1 MTVLNSLALSVIVL
15 NEVLKQVNSLL
26 SLDLVDFDQ
35 ILKHKRCT
43 NTDVRHRWEQSLAPL
58 ITIPPDQIKQ
68 NHQQQGCPSGQDSH
82 VRIRYG
88 GLVWV
93 FMFT

>member
-1 MTVLNSLALSVIVL
+1 MPALNSLALSVIVL

-35 ILKHKRCT
+35 ILKHKICT
-43 NTDVRHRWEQSLAPL
+43 NTDVRHRWEQSLALPL

-68 NHQQQGCPSGQDSH
+68 IHQHRGCPSGQDSH
-82 VRIRYG
+82 VRIR
-88 GLVWV
+88 
-93 FMFT
+93 